1 MNTGVNSL
9 SLLLG
14 IFLTQESNWGLLHCR
29 RILYQLSYQGSTCYL
44 TMACGIPVSQPGMEP
59 TSPALQS
66 GRLTTGPP
74 GKSQVCLSLHSL
86 PFLPSYPPFMT
97 PPISRSVLCIAVH
110 KSILKSCLILLFSP
124 EVKALTSQYFL
135 ECPFA
140 LWKDPT
146 SSCAFKSV
154 HPANIMWVH
163 SRCQAASRHQ
173 KIVLPLAL
181 MKLGVS
187 RRAGG
192 CSSVLVDQH
201 NGVQVLVFRSS
212 FLFLNKKLF

>member
-1 MNTGVNSL
+1 MKISPIL
-9 SLLLG
+9 S
-14 IFLTQESNWGLLHCR
+14 SN
-29 RILYQLSYQGSTCYL
+29 I
-44 TMACGIPVSQPGMEP
+44 MA
-59 TSPALQS
+59 
-66 GRLTTGPP
+66 
-74 GKSQVCLSLHSL
+74 L
-86 PFLPSYPPFMT
+86 PFTYKRRLYFVYMCIFKNLFIYLAVLGLGFSTQNLSSPIRNWTHIPCIAKWILNHWTTREVPGLPVYTACLACLPSPFVT
-97 PPISRSVLCIAVH
+97 PPISHSAPWIAVH

-124 EVKALTSQYFL
+124 EVKVLTSQYFL
-135 ECPFA
+135 ECPFT
-140 LWKDPT
+140 LLKDPT

-154 HPANIMWVH
+154 HPANITWVP

-173 KIVLPLAL
+173 KLVLPLAL
-181 MKLGVS
+181 MEPGVS

>member
-1 MNTGVNSL
+1 MWDPSFPARDGTYIPCIAKWTLNHWTTREVPGLPV
-9 SLLLG
+9 
-14 IFLTQESNWGLLHCR
+14 FTQ
-29 RILYQLSYQGSTCYL
+29 
-44 TMACGIPVSQPGMEP
+44 
-59 TSPALQS
+59 PAF
-66 GRLTTGPP
+66 PA
-74 GKSQVCLSLHSL
+74 
-86 PFLPSYPPFMT
+86 FLPSLMT
-97 PPISRSVLCIAVH
+97 PPISHSVLCVTVH
-110 KSILKSCLILLFSP
+110 KSILKSCLILLFSS

-135 ECPFA
+135 ECPFT
-140 LWKDPT
+140 LLKDPT

-163 SRCQAASRHQ
+163 SRCHAASRHQ
-173 KIVLPLAL
+173 KTVLPLAL

-212 FLFLNKKLF
+212 FLFLNKQLF